1 MECDLPRPQSA
12 NTYDTC
18 AKDKR
23 AEANYSQDKAGDGGM
38 FLTVEEIADRLGV
51 SRQAVARR
59 ADVLARYEVRQVS
72 FGGRPRKYY
81 SVEVLREFGVNVNN
95 IIMLPKAEESPEVEP
110 KRKRAR
116 NSSIG
121 KPRVI
126 SEELEARLKSLALRL
141 YLEQSRRDNIYRCV
155 EAAVAE
161 LWRFIEKEAAHHTP
175 QSFSL
180 YFYMHRVMRKTNHF
194 VGWAHSENWY
204 LRWDEAHRKNKFN
217 ATLPTNRWDY
227 VSLFEDAG
235 LIGRGRGAGLI
246 WSVDATQFDAWI
258 DDGGKPRAMS
268 FIMVLDGVTAM
279 PLYMDW
285 LERGETIEDTARLLW
300 RCVELH
306 GKPPLGIVFDNGA
319 AFRSKEIQAMVRS
332 WYTPGE
338 LAELERN
345 EFRKRMFWG
354 QTSPC
359 LYPIAKVPRYPI
371 KAQHERWFEMFNR
384 YCYEVLA
391 GSYIGTRDSRA
402 VEHELGSTPTKAV
415 SMRYAKEVAF
425 AGFLNWVYNE
435 EVWHPQP
442 KLNHLKAKGLDN
454 NLASLWQYYGGR
466 IAKSKLELPEDT
478 QKVVEPHQK
487 HNELP
492 GNAIYYA
499 LYAMGIKHEV
509 KANLGSVVVREN
521 GQTYNFHSEWLDMSL
536 VGKRVKVVVS
546 DGKGIIMKEWQP
558 NDPDPRTPEQDSLYF
573 VGVAHDAFIRKVE
586 DLDRRRITTSI
597 RKKLQ
602 QEVKE
607 STEELIGGKLE
618 VRNKLEA
625 GSYRMGLTSDD
636 WKEVGS
642 TWEVEPNESLRKVL
656 EPSEGLGSE
665 TDLDTLINLF

>member
-1 MECDLPRPQSA
+1 
-12 NTYDTC
+12 
-18 AKDKR
+18 
-23 AEANYSQDKAGDGGM
+23 
-38 FLTVEEIADRLGV
+38 
-51 SRQAVARR
+51 
-59 ADVLARYEVRQVS
+59 
-72 FGGRPRKYY
+72 
-81 SVEVLREFGVNVNN
+81 
-95 IIMLPKAEESPEVEP
+95 
-110 KRKRAR
+110 
-116 NSSIG
+116 
-121 KPRVI
+121 
-126 SEELEARLKSLALRL
+126 
-141 YLEQSRRDNIYRCV
+141 
-155 EAAVAE
+155 
-161 LWRFIEKEAAHHTP
+161 
-175 QSFSL
+175 
-180 YFYMHRVMRKTNHF
+180 
-194 VGWAHSENWY
+194 
-204 LRWDEAHRKNKFN
+204 
-217 ATLPTNRWDY
+217 
-227 VSLFEDAG
+227 
-235 LIGRGRGAGLI
+235 
-246 WSVDATQFDAWI
+246 VDATQFDAWI

>member
-1 MECDLPRPQSA
+1 
-12 NTYDTC
+12 
-18 AKDKR
+18 
-23 AEANYSQDKAGDGGM
+23 M

-59 ADVLARYEVRQVS
+59 ADVLARYEVRQAS

-95 IIMLPKAEESPEVEP
+95 IIMLPKAEEKPTPEL

-194 VGWAHSENWY
+194 VGYAHSENWY

-217 ATLPTNRWDY
+217 ASLPTNRWDY

-235 LIGRGRGAGLI
+235 LIGKGYGAGLI

-268 FIMVLDGVTAM
+268 FMMVLDGVTAM

-285 LERGETIEDTARLLW
+285 LERGETIEETARLLW

-338 LAELERN
+338 LAELLES
-345 EFRKRMFWG
+345 EA
-354 QTSPC
+354 SE
-359 LYPIAKVPRYPI
+359 I
-371 KAQHERWFEMFNR
+371 
-384 YCYEVLA
+384 
-391 GSYIGTRDSRA
+391 
-402 VEHELGSTPTKAV
+402 EL
-415 SMRYAKEVAF
+415 
-425 AGFLNWVYNE
+425 N
-435 EVWHPQP
+435 
-442 KLNHLKAKGLDN
+442 GL
-454 NLASLWQYYGGR
+454 
-466 IAKSKLELPEDT
+466 
-478 QKVVEPHQK
+478 VV
-487 HNELP
+487 
-492 GNAIYYA
+492 
-499 LYAMGIKHEV
+499 
-509 KANLGSVVVREN
+509 
-521 GQTYNFHSEWLDMSL
+521 
-536 VGKRVKVVVS
+536 
-546 DGKGIIMKEWQP
+546 
-558 NDPDPRTPEQDSLYF
+558 
-573 VGVAHDAFIRKVE
+573 
-586 DLDRRRITTSI
+586 
-597 RKKLQ
+597 
-602 QEVKE
+602 
-607 STEELIGGKLE
+607 
-618 VRNKLEA
+618 
-625 GSYRMGLTSDD
+625 
-636 WKEVGS
+636 
-642 TWEVEPNESLRKVL
+642 
-656 EPSEGLGSE
+656 
-665 TDLDTLINLF
+665 